1 MKAILILAAAFC
13 FAGCNKN
20 KETLAAI
27 ADGNQTTEYIIP
39 RGAHYCLNN
48 SYLPFSDSAMHFM
61 VRFDSSA
68 IYSTILPQN
77 QEDIN
82 KLMGFSDNRSGH
94 HEFSARIGWRWSDGS
109 LRLFGY
115 VYNEGQVLSKEIS
128 SIPIGS
134 FVNCSIRVSEG
145 FYFFTAGDSEIRLP
159 RAAKG
164 INAEGYLLYPYF
176 GGDETAPHE
185 IRIQIMMIK

>member
-1 MKAILILAAAFC
+1 MKAILVLAAAFF

-20 KETLAAI
+20 KEAI
-27 ADGNQTTEYIIP
+27 LPTADNSQITNYIIP
-39 RGAHYCLNN
+39 SGEHYCLNN
-48 SYLPFSDSAMHFM
+48 SYLPYSDSVMNFM

-68 IYSTILPQN
+68 IYSTVLPEN

-94 HEFSARIGWRWSDGS
+94 HEFSARIGWRWSNDA

-115 VYNEGQVLSKEIS
+115 VYNQGQPMSKEIS
-128 SIPIGS
+128 TIPIGS
-134 FVNCSIRVSEG
+134 FVNCSIKVSEG
-145 FYFFTAGDSEIRLP
+145 FYYFSAGDAEIRLP

-164 INAEGYLLYPYF
+164 LKAEGYLLYPYF

-185 IRIQIMMIK
+185 ILIQIIKKK